1 MALPKLET
9 PVYTLNLPSTD
20 EEIKF
25 RPFLVKEQK
34 RLMMAQ
40 ESDSTTET
48 IDAITRL
55 INDCTFN
62 KLDGNKIAMFDAEY
76 VFLQV
81 RSKSVGSKVELNI
94 TCPDDKKT
102 KVPHTLD
109 LDEINVAMFDDHTNE
124 VQLTENI
131 KVIFKYPLLSTFT
144 KYSTKSSTADMMFKL
159 IEECIDEVHFKEEIT
174 NRVDM
179 SDKDLTEF
187 IESLSTDQFMQMT
200 KFFETMPRLRH
211 KIEVKNPKTEVT
223 SEVILEGIQSFL
235 V

>member
-131 KVIFKYPLLSTFT
+131 KVIFKYPLLSSFT

-179 SDKDLTEF
+179 SEKDLTEF

-223 SEVILEGIQSFL
+223 SEVMLEGIESFL
-235 V
+235 E

>member
-34 RLMMAQ
+34 RIMMAQ
-40 ESDSTTET
+40 ESESVTET
-48 IDAITRL
+48 IDTVNQL

-62 KLDGNKIAMFDAEY
+62 KLDTKKLAMFDAEY
-76 VFLQV
+76 IFLQV

-102 KVPHTLD
+102 KVRHTVN

-124 VQLTENI
+124 IQLTKDI

-144 KYSTKSSTADMMFKL
+144 KYALESNRTNMMFKL
-159 IEECIDEVHFKEEIT
+159 IEECVDEVHFNEEVT

-187 IESLSTDQFMQMT
+187 IDSLSGEQFTHMT
-200 KFFETMPRLRH
+200 NFFETMPRLRH

-223 SEVILEGIQSFL
+223 SEVLLEGIQSFL